1 MRIYPSPGPFVPIAN
16 RSAFT
21 HLLSKDGNL
30 VGGYDA
36 SLPAYIDAESG
47 TTLSRGQVRS
57 LSLSFGQGLKSYG
70 AKRGDTILVFSP
82 NCLAYPIIILGALA
96 AGLRCT
102 LANPTYTP
110 HELVL
115 QYTDSDAH
123 LIFTTEEELATTK
136 AMLNELG
143 VPEEES
149 VKRVIML
156 GKSLRWAGG
165 PDATINSE
173 ASELPRWEEL
183 LGLGALEKE
192 ESFDGPLA
200 EETALLCYSSG
211 TTGKPKVTTHRNIIA
226 VLDIGEANYPKDV
239 GTVILGFLPM
249 YHIYGATSLVLLSQK
264 LGLTVVIQKRFDPI
278 VFCSDIQKYKVT
290 TVTVVPP
297 ILVFLSRHPVVEQ
310 FDLSTLKMLV
320 CGAAPLGIELSKQ
333 LCKVG
338 VFRTDKSS
346 NNHIPLGYGMTE
358 LPSAHF
364 LSPEDAERKCGSI
377 GKLYSNL
384 EARLVAGDVDAEE
397 GQPGELWIRG
407 PMVMKGYLNNPDAT
421 RDSMTEDGWYKTGDV
436 AIRDSEGY
444 YYIVDRVK
452 ELIKYKVLHDSF
464 HLPPA
469 ELESVLLGHPDI
481 ADAAVIGVYD
491 TSQATELPRAYV
503 VPANP
508 DRTKTNGQKVSF
520 ESEVAKWMATKVAH
534 HKHLRGGVVVIDV
547 IPKSPAGKILRRE
560 LRELAK
566 KEIRSRL

>member
-1 MRIYPSPGPFVPIAN
+1 MRIYPSSGPLVPIAS

-21 HLLSKDGNL
+21 HLLSKHGNL
-30 VGGYDA
+30 VGGFDA

-47 TTLSRGQVRS
+47 TKLSRGQVRS
-57 LSLSFGQGLKSYG
+57 LSLSFGHGLRSYG

-82 NCLAYPIIILGALA
+82 NCLAYPVIILGALA

-102 LANPTYTP
+102 LANPTYTA
-110 HELVL
+110 HELAL

-123 LIFTTEEELATTK
+123 LIFTTEEELAMTK
-136 AMLNELG
+136 AMLRELG
-143 VPEEES
+143 VEEGES
-149 VKRVIML
+149 ARRVIIL

-165 PDATINSE
+165 PEAAINSE
-173 ASELPRWEEL
+173 ASELPRWETL
-183 LGLGALEKE
+183 LGLGSLEKE
-192 ESFDGPLA
+192 ENFDGPLA
-200 EETALLCYSSG
+200 QETALLCYSSG
-211 TTGKPKVTTHRNIIA
+211 TTGKPKTTHKNIIA
-226 VLDIGEANYPKDV
+226 VLDVGAANYPKDV
-239 GTVILGFLPM
+239 GTVVLGFLPM
-249 YHIYGATSLVLLSQK
+249 YHIYGATSLLFQGQK
-264 LGLTVVIQKRFDPI
+264 LGLTIVIQKRFDPI
-278 VFCSDIQKYKVT
+278 GFCSDIQKYKVT

-297 ILVFLSRHPVVEQ
+297 VLVFLSQHPVVEQ

-333 LCKVG
+333 VG
-338 VFRTDKSS
+338 VYRTVEGS
-346 NNHIPLGYGMTE
+346 NAQELSGYGMTE
-358 LPSAHF
+358 IPSAHF
-364 LSPEDAERKCGSI
+364 LPPSDAERKCGSI

-384 EARLVAGDVDAEE
+384 EARLVAGDTDAEE

-407 PMVMKGYLNNPDAT
+407 AMVMKGYLNNPDAN
-421 RDSMTEDGWYKTGDV
+421 RESKTEDGWYKTGDV

-444 YYIVDRVK
+444 YYIVDRLK
-452 ELIKYKVLHDSF
+452 ELIKYKVFHDSF

-469 ELESVLLGHPDI
+469 ELESVLLGHPDV

-491 TSQATELPRAYV
+491 ASQATELPRAYI

-508 DRTKTNGQKVSF
+508 DRTKTNGLRVSF

-534 HKHLRGGVVVIDV
+534 HKHLRGGVVVIDA

-566 KEIRSRL
+566 KEVRSRL

>member
-1 MRIYPSPGPFVPIAN
+1 MRIYPSSGPSVPIAS

-21 HLLSKDGNL
+21 HLLSKHRNL
-30 VGGYDA
+30 VGGFDA
-36 SLPAYIDAESG
+36 GLPAYIDAESG
-47 TTLSRGQVRS
+47 TKLSRGQVRS
-57 LSLSFGQGLKSYG
+57 LSLSFGHGLRNYG

-82 NCLAYPIIILGALA
+82 NCLAYPVIILGALA

-102 LANPTYTP
+102 LANPTYTA
-110 HELVL
+110 HELTL

-123 LIFTTEEELATTK
+123 LIFTTEEELPTTK
-136 AMLNELG
+136 AMLRELG
-143 VPEEES
+143 VSEEES
-149 VKRVIML
+149 TRRVIML

-173 ASELPRWEEL
+173 ASELPRWEKL
-183 LGLGALEKE
+183 LGLGSLEKE
-192 ESFDGPLA
+192 ENFDGPLA
-200 EETALLCYSSG
+200 QETALLCYSSG
-211 TTGKPKVTTHRNIIA
+211 TTGKPKGVEASIHVSTTHKNIIA
-226 VLDIGEANYPKDV
+226 VLDVGAANYPKDV
-239 GTVILGFLPM
+239 GTVVLGFLPM
-249 YHIYGATSLVLLSQK
+249 YHIYGATSLLFQGQK
-264 LGLTVVIQKRFDPI
+264 LGLTIVIQKRFDPI
-278 VFCSDIQKYKVT
+278 GFCSDIQKYKVT

-297 ILVFLSRHPVVEQ
+297 VLVFLSRHPVVEQ

-333 LCKVG
+333 VTKRLRSMRASCAV
-338 VFRTDKSS
+338 VQ
-346 NNHIPLGYGMTE
+346 GYGMTE
-358 LPSAHF
+358 IPSAHF
-364 LSPEDAERKCGSI
+364 LPPSDAERKCGSI

-384 EARLVAGDVDAEE
+384 EARLVAGDIDAEE

-421 RDSMTEDGWYKTGDV
+421 QESMTEDGWYKTGDV

-452 ELIKYKVLHDSF
+452 ELIKYKGYQG
-464 HLPPA
+464 
-469 ELESVLLGHPDI
+469 ELVFIIFQSLINRQFLT
-481 ADAAVIGVYD
+481 VIGVYD
-491 TSQATELPRAYV
+491 ASQATELPRAYI

-508 DRTKTNGQKVSF
+508 DRTKTNGLKVSF

-534 HKHLRGGVVVIDV
+534 HKYLRGGVVIIDA

-566 KEIRSRL
+566 KEVRSRL

>member
-1 MRIYPSPGPFVPIAN
+1 MRIYPSSGPFIPIAN

-21 HLLSKDGNL
+21 HLLSEDGNL

-36 SLPAYIDAESG
+36 NLPAFIDAESG

-57 LSLSFGQGLKSYG
+57 LSLSFGQGLRNYG

-82 NCLAYPIIILGALA
+82 NCLAYPVIILGALA
-96 AGLRCT
+96 AGIRCT
-102 LANPTYTP
+102 LASPTYTT
-110 HELVL
+110 HELAL

-123 LIFTTEEELATTK
+123 LIFTTEEELPTAK
-136 AMLNELG
+136 AMLKELG

-149 VKRVIML
+149 IQRVIIL
-156 GKSLRWAGG
+156 GKSLRWADG
-165 PDATINSE
+165 PDATISSE

-183 LGLGALEKE
+183 LSLGALEKE
-192 ESFDGPLA
+192 ENFDGPLA
-200 EETALLCYSSG
+200 QETALLCYSSG
-211 TTGKPKVTTHRNIIA
+211 TTGKPKVTTHKNIIA

-249 YHIYGATSLVLLSQK
+249 YHIYGATSLLFLSQK

-297 ILVFLSRHPVVEQ
+297 ILVFLSQHPVVEK

-333 LCKVG
+333 VTKRLRSMRANCAV
-338 VFRTDKSS
+338 VQ
-346 NNHIPLGYGMTE
+346 GYGMTE
-358 LPSAHF
+358 IPSVHF
-364 LSPEDAERKCGSI
+364 LPPSDAERKCGSI

-384 EARLVAGDVDAEE
+384 EARLVTGDIDAEE

-407 PMVMKGYLNNPDAT
+407 PMVMKGYLNNADAT
-421 RDSMTEDGWYKTGDV
+421 RDAMTEDGWYKTGDV
-436 AIRDSEGY
+436 ATRDSEGY

-452 ELIKYKVLHDSF
+452 ELIKYK
-464 HLPPA
+464 
-469 ELESVLLGHPDI
+469 LESVLLGHPDV

-491 TSQATELPRAYV
+491 ASQATELPRAYV

-508 DRTKTNGQKVSF
+508 DRTKTNGLKVSF
-520 ESEVAKWMATKVAH
+520 ESEVAKWITTKVAH
-534 HKHLRGGVVVIDV
+534 HKHLRGGVVVIDA
-547 IPKSPAGKILRRE
+547 IPKSPSGKILRRE

-566 KEIRSRL
+566 KEVRSRL

>member
-1 MRIYPSPGPFVPIAN
+1 MRIYPSSGPSVPIAS

-21 HLLSKDGNL
+21 HLLSKHGNL
-30 VGGYDA
+30 VGGFDA

-47 TTLSRGQVRS
+47 TKLSRGQVRS
-57 LSLSFGQGLKSYG
+57 LSLSFGHGLRNYG

-82 NCLAYPIIILGALA
+82 NCLAYPVIILGALA

-102 LANPTYTP
+102 LANPTYTA
-110 HELVL
+110 HELAL

-123 LIFTTEEELATTK
+123 LIFTTEEELPTTK
-136 AMLNELG
+136 AMLRELG
-143 VPEEES
+143 VSEEES
-149 VKRVIML
+149 TRRVIML

-173 ASELPRWEEL
+173 ASELPRWEKL
-183 LGLGALEKE
+183 LGLGSLEKE
-192 ESFDGPLA
+192 ENFDGPLA
-200 EETALLCYSSG
+200 QETALLCYSSG
-211 TTGKPKVTTHRNIIA
+211 TTGKPKGVETTHKNIIA
-226 VLDIGEANYPKDV
+226 VLDVGAANYPKDV
-239 GTVILGFLPM
+239 GTVVLGFLPM
-249 YHIYGATSLVLLSQK
+249 YHIYGATSLLFQGQK
-264 LGLTVVIQKRFDPI
+264 LGLTIVIQKRFDPI
-278 VFCSDIQKYKVT
+278 GFCSDIQKYKVT

-297 ILVFLSRHPVVEQ
+297 VLVFLSRHPVVEQ

-333 LCKVG
+333 VTKRLRSMRASCAV
-338 VFRTDKSS
+338 VQ
-346 NNHIPLGYGMTE
+346 GYGMTE
-358 LPSAHF
+358 IPSAHF
-364 LSPEDAERKCGSI
+364 LPPSDAERKCGSI

-384 EARLVAGDVDAEE
+384 EARLVAGDIDAEE

-407 PMVMKGYLNNPDAT
+407 PMVMKGYLNNSDAT
-421 RDSMTEDGWYKTGDV
+421 RESMTEDGWYKTGDV

-452 ELIKYKVLHDSF
+452 ELIKYKGYQV
-464 HLPPA
+464 PPA
-469 ELESVLLGHPDI
+469 ELESVLLGHPDV

-491 TSQATELPRAYV
+491 ASQATELPRAYI

-508 DRTKTNGQKVSF
+508 DRTKTNGLKVSF
-520 ESEVAKWMATKVAH
+520 ESEVVKWMATKVAH
-534 HKHLRGGVVVIDV
+534 HKYLRGGVVIIDA

-566 KEIRSRL
+566 KEVRSRL